1 MTATANTAPL
11 HADDVWQIV
20 ADVWGS
26 MLGLPAVR
34 ADHAFE
40 LHGALTASVQ
50 VEGDWRGLVT
60 VTLPHSTAVAV
71 TRVML
76 QLSDD
81 DEIFDEDVADAIGEV
96 VNVVGGNVKA
106 LLGGHTRLGLPRVE
120 AEWAP
125 VHAQLVC
132 RTGVE
137 WPEHVAR
144 VGVWRLP
151 RAAGN
156 EKNEGGTR

>member
-1 MTATANTAPL
+1 
-11 HADDVWQIV
+11 V
-20 ADVWGS
+20 ADVWES
-26 MLGLPAVR
+26 MLALPAVR

-40 LHGALTASVQ
+40 LHGALTASVE
-50 VEGDWRGLVT
+50 VDGDWTGLVA
-60 VTLPHSTAVAV
+60 VTLPHSAAVAV

-76 QLSDD
+76 QLTDSD
-81 DEIFDEDVADAIGEV
+81 EVSDEDVADAVGEV

-106 LLGGHTRLGLPRVE
+106 LLDGRTVLGLPRVDS
-120 AEWAP
+120 EWAA

-137 WPEHVAR
+137 WPGHVAR

-151 RAAGN
+151 SATSDGI
-156 EKNEGGTR
+156 NEGDRR